1 MGCAEG
7 KKFDLVGVAD
17 HYIDTVLDEEGI
29 LQSISFKNDD
39 TFNFAYDVVDVMAK
53 KCPDKLA
60 MLYVSKEGRERRFS
74 FRDMAKYSNMAA
86 NYFSY
91 LGIQRGDK
99 VMLVLK
105 RHFQFW
111 FSLLALHKI
120 GAVAIPAADLLT
132 KKDFEYRFKV
142 GEVDAIICTADGEVS
157 REVDKAARGN
167 SHLKTKIMVGGAR
180 ESWHCFNKDIRYFSA
195 NFTKPAECPGGEDPM
210 LMFFTSGT
218 TSYPKITT
226 HCYKYPLGHYVTAKY
241 WHQVDPDGIH
251 FSISDTGW
259 AKAMW
264 GKIYGQW
271 LCEAPVFVYD
281 FDEFDAKEILL
292 MIDKYKITTFCAPPT
307 VYRVMVHLRLENYDL
322 SSLQNVTTAGEA
334 LNPKVF
340 DKFKEKTGFDIMEGF
355 GQTETTMLIGNIA
368 GMMPRP
374 GSMGKPNPLYE
385 IAVMLPDGTLAGPGE
400 EGEIVVR
407 TADGIPNGLFRG
419 YYNDPEKT
427 DSVWYAGYYHTG
439 DTGYMDE
446 DGYLWYVGRVDDVIK
461 SAGYRIGPFE
471 IENEI
476 MKLPYVL
483 ECAVTSV
490 PDRIRGQAIKA
501 TIVLADGEEGD
512 EHMKNDIV
520 KYLKKNIASYKWP
533 KIVDFAKELPKT
545 ISGKVRR
552 AEIKRTDWSE
562 GKEEI
567 PTVATEEPQ
576 TDAEA
581 PVEETPAEEE
591 E

>member
-7 KKFDLVGVAD
+7 KKFDLVGIAD
-17 HYIDTVLDEEGI
+17 RYTETTLDENGI
-29 LQSISFKNDD
+29 LKTISFKNDD
-39 TFNFAYDVVDVMAK
+39 NFNFAYDVVDVMAK

-60 MLYVSKEGRERRFS
+60 MLHISKDGRERRFS

-91 LGIQRGDK
+91 LGIRKGDK

-120 GAVAIPAADLLT
+120 GAVAIPATNLLT
-132 KKDFEYRFKV
+132 KKDFEYRFKA

-157 REVDKAARGN
+157 REVDKAAHTN
-167 SHLKTKIMVGGAR
+167 SRLKTKIMVGGAR

-195 NFTKPAECPGGEDPM
+195 NFSRAEDAPGGDDTM

-226 HCYKYPLGHYVTAKY
+226 HNFRYPLGHYVTAKY

-251 FSISDTGW
+251 FAISDTGW
-259 AKAMW
+259 GKALW

-271 LCEAPVFVYD
+271 ICEAPIFTYD
-281 FDEFDAKEILL
+281 FDDFDAKEILN
-292 MIDKYKITTFCAPPT
+292 MIEKYHITTFCAPPT
-307 VYRVMVHLRLENYDL
+307 VYRVMVHMKLENYDL

-334 LNPKVF
+334 LNPKIF
-340 DKFKEKTGFDIMEGF
+340 EKFKDKTGFDIMEGF
-355 GQTETTMLIGNIA
+355 GQTETTMLIGNIK
-368 GMMPRP
+368 GMAPRP
-374 GSMGKPNPLYE
+374 GSMGKPSPLYD
-385 IAVMLPDGTLAGPGE
+385 IAIMRPDGTLADPHE
-400 EGEIVVR
+400 EGEIVVK
-407 TADGIPNGLFRG
+407 TAEGAPNGLFTG
-419 YYNDPEKT
+419 YFSDEEKT
-427 DSVWYAGYYHTG
+427 SSVWYDGYYHTG
-439 DTGYMDE
+439 DTAFVDE
-446 DGYLWYVGRVDDVIK
+446 DGYFWYVGRVDDVIK

-483 ECAVTSV
+483 ECAVTPV
-490 PDRIRGQAIKA
+490 PDRLRGQAIKA
-501 TIVLADGEEGD
+501 TIVLADGKEGD

-552 AEIKRTDWSE
+552 AEIKKNDWAA
-562 GKEEI
+562 GQEEV
-567 PTVATEEPQ
+567 PSAATEEQPDEPPASSGD
-576 TDAEA
+576 TDES
-581 PVEETPAEEE
+581 
-591 E
+591 

>member
-7 KKFDLVGVAD
+7 KKFDLVGIAD
-17 HYIDTVLDEEGI
+17 RYIDTALDKNGI
-29 LQSISFKNDD
+29 LNSISFKNDGN
-39 TFNFAYDVVDVMAK
+39 FNFAYDVVDVLAK

-60 MLYVSKEGRERRFS
+60 MLHISREGRERRFS

-91 LGIQRGDK
+91 LGIKKGDK

-120 GAVAIPAADLLT
+120 GAVAIPATNLLT

-142 GEVDAIICTADGEVS
+142 GEVDAVICTADGDVS
-157 REVDKAARGN
+157 REVDKAARG
-167 SHLKTKIMVGGAR
+167 SSRLKTKIMVGGAR
-180 ESWHCFNKDIRYFSA
+180 ESWHCFNKDIRFFSA
-195 NFTKPAECPGGEDPM
+195 NFTRPEDTPGGDDTM

-226 HCYKYPLGHYVTAKY
+226 HNYRYPLGHYVTAKY

-251 FSISDTGW
+251 FAISDTGW
-259 AKAMW
+259 GKAMW

-271 LCEAPVFVYD
+271 ICEAPIFTYD
-281 FDEFDAKEILL
+281 FDDFDAKEILQ
-292 MIDKYKITTFCAPPT
+292 MIEKYRITTFCAPPT
-307 VYRVMVHLRLENYDL
+307 VYRVLVHMKLENYDL

-334 LNPKVF
+334 LNPKIF
-340 DKFKEKTGFDIMEGF
+340 EKFKEKTGFDIMEGF
-355 GQTETTMLIGNIA
+355 GQTETTMLIGNIK
-368 GMMPRP
+368 GMTPRP

-385 IAVMLPDGTLAGPGE
+385 ISVMLPDGTPAAPEE
-400 EGEIVVR
+400 EGEIVVG
-407 TADGIPNGLFRG
+407 TASGSPNGLFTG
-419 YYNDPEKT
+419 YFGDAEKT
-427 DSVWYAGYYHTG
+427 SSVWYDGYYHTG
-439 DTGYMDE
+439 DTAYMDE

-490 PDRIRGQAIKA
+490 PDRLRGQAIKA

-512 EHMKNDIV
+512 EHMKNDII

-552 AEIKRTDWSE
+552 AEIKKNDWAA
-562 GKEEI
+562 GQEEV
-567 PTVATEEPQ
+567 PAVATEEQPPSSE
-576 TDAEA
+576 TD
-581 PVEETPAEEE
+581 ETENDA
-591 E
+591 